1 MNRNGHTPTA
11 NGDAAAASALERKPR
26 RRALR
31 SPRFRPFRQPVIAN
45 DAAGGESLAALR
57 AELLVLREE
66 NIRLKSRHNQRADL
80 GRVLES
86 ARALPSADA
95 DADVA
100 DEAAQML
107 AHGLVIRQS
116 LIAMCDEMQHAMGAV
131 AAKLEALSPAEATN
145 GNRRRRRTGSG
156 PAGMASENGDTN

>member
-1 MNRNGHTPTA
+1 M
-11 NGDAAAASALERKPR
+11 
-26 RRALR
+26 
-31 SPRFRPFRQPVIAN
+31 
-45 DAAGGESLAALR
+45 
-57 AELLVLREE
+57 LREE

-80 GRVLES
+80 GRLLES

-116 LIAMCDEMQHAMGAV
+116 LIAMCDEMQHAMGSGGRQV
-131 AAKLEALSPAEATN
+131 EALSPAEATN
-145 GNRRRRRTGSG
+145 GTGRKRRTASG
-156 PAGMASENGDTN
+156 PAGMASEDGDTN